1 MKQPL
6 VIDTHS
12 QSVFV
17 IPAKAGIPAAA
28 EQRDTRVP
36 RVREGGDDERGRF

>member
-36 RVREGGDDERGRF
+36 EGGDDERGRF